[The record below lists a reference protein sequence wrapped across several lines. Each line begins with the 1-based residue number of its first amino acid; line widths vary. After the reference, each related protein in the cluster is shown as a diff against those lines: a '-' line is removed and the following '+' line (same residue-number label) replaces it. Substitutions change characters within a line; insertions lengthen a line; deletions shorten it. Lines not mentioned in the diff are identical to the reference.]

1 MVAVRMADE
10 NDLDKSNGKA
20 VEPFWNAHTPE
31 RSTVDAV
38 RTGEVRSCPICCG
51 ADEDTSGQPEI
62 RATPKPIKSPGNSD
76 ASLGCE
82 PDVQSQR
89 RFLIRYRF
97 RAA

>member
-38 RTGEVRSCPICCG
+38 RTEKSVAAPFAAAPTRTPAANPKSVPHLNQSK
-51 ADEDTSGQPEI
+51 AQEAVMPASGV
-62 RATPKPIKSPGNSD
+62 
-76 ASLGCE
+76 SLMSKAKG
-82 PDVQSQR
+82 D
-89 RFLIRYRF
+89 F
-97 RAA
+97 